1 MVSPYMKMKRK
12 LLREIEKLREEN
24 EKLRKE
30 NEQLRHQLE
39 KHVWGEPW
47 EQEYWDRFEDLSD
60 RELIRLA
67 RACLDRG
74 DFENA
79 KDVLSEIQRRHP
91 HSEVRDDLSEI
102 NSILNRI
109 YENLKII
116 ESVSWRE
123 N

>member
-30 NEQLRHQLE
+30 NENLRARIF
-39 KHVWGEPW
+39 GEPW

-60 RELIRLA
+60 RELVRLA

-102 NSILNRI
+102 NNLLYRI

-116 ESVSWRE
+116 ESTSWRQ